1 MAWWL
6 SSKNTFKTH
15 TSNFHVWWR
24 WSRYILN
31 IIYSYFRVM
40 SCSKLFSWSISWL
53 GVQTKNGRRTARRL
67 KQAQS
72 FVNMI
77 YGPLTVLQLV
87 SMYILYHLRFAQLPE
102 ACARLCQCCNL
113 LWDLHENSWANVQ
126 WLSSFPPLKQKC
138 DFPNISN
145 GLQQWLSNGVLSQGV
160 PHISVSHGM
169 APQRRRC
176 TWPAFTFCWAS
187 LALPFGPS
195 AAQGGGDILVSWK
208 WHK

>member
-1 MAWWL
+1 MSDEDDQDIFSTL
-6 SSKNTFKTH
+6 SIVISVWCHVQSCFHGQFHDSVFK
-15 TSNFHVWWR
+15 
-24 WSRYILN
+24 
-31 IIYSYFRVM
+31 
-40 SCSKLFSWSISWL
+40 
-53 GVQTKNGRRTARRL
+53 QKNGRRTARRL

-160 PHISVSHGM
+160 PHIFCVTWHGAA
-169 APQRRRC
+169 APQMYL
-176 TWPAFTFCWAS
+176 AGFLLSAEAS